1 MKDYVIFIL
10 ILLVPLFRPRVFR
23 VVFLYILIY
32 RGYYAIPHDHFKMN
46 ILEKKNY
53 IRNGKEFNQ
62 NQHF

>member
-32 RGYYAIPHDHFKMN
+32 RGYYAIPYDHFKTNM
-46 ILEKKNY
+46 LEKKNY